1 MDIGIIGAGH
11 IGGSLTRRLTAA
23 GHTVFIANSRGPDTL
38 ADIAEETGAKAV
50 TAREAAQ
57 SGEIVIVTIPQNRIP
72 DLPKDLFNGVDSS
85 VVVVDTGN
93 YYPRQRDGK
102 IAGIEEG
109 LAESQWVE
117 KQLGKPVLKAF
128 NNINWKNLLND
139 GKSAGTPG
147 RIALPVSGNDAN
159 AKAKLIRIIDEIGFD
174 AVDAGNLSE
183 SWRQQPD
190 TPVYGTNLDLEG
202 VRRALSEASPMRKP
216 EWLAE

>member
-139 GKSAGTPG
+139 GKPAGTPG

-174 AVDAGNLSE
+174 AVDAGNLSGILAAAA
-183 SWRQQPD
+183 RHA
-190 TPVYGTNLDLEG
+190 G
-202 VRRALSEASPMRKP
+202 VRNKSRSRRRSKGAVGSQSDAK
-216 EWLAE
+216 A